1 MLCGGGYGRLGLLQ
15 RSTPTRADDQQ
26 ACFCTACV
34 TCNFE
39 LDNISVSIQRYWDHP
54 VLHPNH
60 YLVVELCHSLVF
72 AYAVL
77 RLVDFC
83 STSKL
88 FSSRRT
94 LSSVFR
100 PNLSR
105 PEQERV
111 IQISSHI
118 LSVRTKN
125 YWTCVC
131 TKHQVFLL
139 PPSTNH
145 LHQTPIICTKHQ
157 VFALASAPGAGQG
170 GLWLHSVARNNAF
183 SKISICFSLSRCFLF
198 WKFLDSFRT
207 FLDENF

>member
-1 MLCGGGYGRLGLLQ
+1 MLCGGGYGRFGLLQ
-15 RSTPTRADDQQ
+15 RSTSTRADDQQ
-26 ACFCTACV
+26 ACFCSACV
-34 TCNFE
+34 ICNFE

-83 STSKL
+83 CTSSL
-88 FSSRRT
+88 CSQN

-111 IQISSHI
+111 IQIRSHI
-118 LSVRTKN
+118 LSVRKK
-125 YWTCVC
+125 VIG
-131 TKHQVFLL
+131 LA
-139 PPSTNH
+139 PSTKYV
-145 LHQTPIICTKHQ
+145 HQGPCDK
-157 VFALASAPGAGQG
+157 
-170 GLWLHSVARNNAF
+170 
-183 SKISICFSLSRCFLF
+183 
-198 WKFLDSFRT
+198 
-207 FLDENF
+207 

>member
-1 MLCGGGYGRLGLLQ
+1 MPNSVTECILDHDFGTCLTCPWQGGWADVLCGGRHGRFGLLQ

-26 ACFCTACV
+26 ACFCSACV
-34 TCNFE
+34 TCNFK

-83 STSKL
+83 STSSL
-88 FSSRRT
+88 CSRRRT

-118 LSVRTKN
+118 LSVRTK
-125 YWTCVC
+125 VIR
-131 TKHQVFLL
+131 LA
-139 PPSTNH
+139 PSTKYV
-145 LHQTPIICTKHQ
+145 HQ
-157 VFALASAPGAGQG
+157 
-170 GLWLHSVARNNAF
+170 GLF
-183 SKISICFSLSRCFLF
+183 
-198 WKFLDSFRT
+198 DT
-207 FLDENF
+207 

>member
-1 MLCGGGYGRLGLLQ
+1 MSWCALWRKTWKAWSPPEIHSYSSRWSTGMLLWCLLLVWL
-15 RSTPTRADDQQ
+15 A
-26 ACFCTACV
+26 
-34 TCNFE
+34 
-39 LDNISVSIQRYWDHP
+39 ISSKTTFLFLLRYWDHP

-83 STSKL
+83 STSSL
-88 FSSRRT
+88 CSRRRT

-118 LSVRTKN
+118 LSVRTK
-125 YWTCVC
+125 VIR
-131 TKHQVFLL
+131 LA
-139 PPSTNH
+139 PSTKGS
-145 LHQTPIICTKHQ
+145 LICKGNG
-157 VFALASAPGAGQG
+157 PPKPK
-170 GLWLHSVARNNAF
+170 NAVDF
-183 SKISICFSLSRCFLF
+183 RSLVYCQ
-198 WKFLDSFRT
+198 
-207 FLDENF
+207 